1 MKKSIIALFVAS
13 LGLTQVQAKTDLPEL
28 SKELEIMTGIMQTA
42 LRQNNS
48 RAGIRFRSIEATYL
62 AKQGVVFEIN
72 TSNSGSSWHFDL
84 GNVLSGIS
92 VPTPPTPPVAVSGD
106 GGSWVVEVDDDW
118 VELAEE
124 MAHGVQEA
132 MRDAR
137 EKLRDLRERERE
149 YSWEQREYERRK
161 RDLEFEKRNAD
172 EKNKKRIEQR
182 TKELETELQ
191 KLKSKQAEVSK
202 YAAQIEQ
209 EQKKQNA
216 ERNAA
221 KQKEYKR
228 FLAGFESSVG
238 DLLCKYGAGI
248 KALPDN
254 ENVSFVLSKFGSI
267 DSRAKQ
273 DKIYV
278 FKHEDIQDCVRD
290 KIDANKLLSQSDTY
304 MF

>member
-1 MKKSIIALFVAS
+1 MKKSIIALFIAS
-13 LGLTQVQAKTDLPEL
+13 LGLTQAQAKTDLPEL

-48 RAGIRFRSIEATYL
+48 RSGIRFRSIDATYL
-62 AKQGVVFEIN
+62 AKQGVVFEIS
-72 TSNSGSSWHFDL
+72 TSNSGVWQFDL

-92 VPTPPTPPVAVSGD
+92 VPTPPEPPVAISGD
-106 GGSWVVEVDDDW
+106 GGNWVVEVDDEW
-118 VELAEE
+118 VELAEQL
-124 MAHGVQEA
+124 AHGAQDA

-137 EKLRDLRERERE
+137 DKLRDLRERERE

-172 EKNKKRIEQR
+172 EDSRKRIEER
-182 TKELETELQ
+182 KKELESELQ
-191 KLKSKQAEVSK
+191 KLKSKQAEVSQ
-202 YAAQIEQ
+202 YAAQIEE

-248 KALPDN
+248 KALPSD
-254 ENVSFVLSKFGSI
+254 ENVSFVLNKFGSV

-278 FKHEDIQDCVRD
+278 FKHKDIQDCVRD
-290 KIDANKLLSQSDTY
+290 KIDTNKLLAQSDTY